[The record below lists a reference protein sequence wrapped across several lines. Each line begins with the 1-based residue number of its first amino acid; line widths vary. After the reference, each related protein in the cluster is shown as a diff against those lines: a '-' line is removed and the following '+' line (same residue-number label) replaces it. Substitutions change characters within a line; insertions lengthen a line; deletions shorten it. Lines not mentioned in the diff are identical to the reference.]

1 MEGGKAV
8 GPISEVE
15 WVVVNSISDD
25 FSESNSSSSSSTD
38 MVDDDVSSSFGPL
51 YELSQLMAQ
60 LPIKRGLSKYYEGKS
75 RSFGRLGSVM
85 SLQDVAKEGKRMKS
99 SNNSGNYLCLRML
112 KRSKDGS
119 VARSGLFLSASC
131 GNGEDIE
138 ELIGR
143 MFIDFEE
150 ERMSILEQLKMLEEK
165 LISMD
170 DEDAKEFVDVRPM
183 DNLYRENGDH
193 TEENSCLDGN
203 ITEHANGLFSEMNGK
218 LIITAKGLLPL
229 FDALS
234 DENGD
239 VMINGHEIGFH
250 SNGVDE
256 ENKKLDVMKV
266 GLKMGGLF
274 WVGI

>member
-1 MEGGKAV
+1 
-8 GPISEVE
+8 
-15 WVVVNSISDD
+15 
-25 FSESNSSSSSSTD
+25 
-38 MVDDDVSSSFGPL
+38 
-51 YELSQLMAQ
+51 
-60 LPIKRGLSKYYEGKS
+60 
-75 RSFGRLGSVM
+75 
-85 SLQDVAKEGKRMKS
+85 
-99 SNNSGNYLCLRML
+99 
-112 KRSKDGS
+112 
-119 VARSGLFLSASC
+119 
-131 GNGEDIE
+131 
-138 ELIGR
+138 

-203 ITEHANGLFSEMNGK
+203 ITEHANDLFSEMNGK

-229 FDALS
+229 FDAMS

-239 VMINGHEIGFH
+239 VMINGHENGFH